1 MPDKVHLCGRCRM
14 NQKVHGKA
22 GTSFWVFFLGVQG
35 SNSMGS
41 RVLAFFFLVFC
52 GARAPASQQIK
63 STLSV
68 Q

>member
-22 GTSFWVFFLGVQG
+22 GTFFGFALGVQG
-35 SNSMGS
+35 SNSMGPG
-41 RVLAFFFLVFC
+41 VLNFFSSFC
-52 GARAPASQQIK
+52 ARALASHHVDL
-63 STLSV
+63 TLSV